1 MELIWEKIFS
11 FREKISFPINK
22 QLLFMHSLLSIIHL
36 PFIGEVNLPGSI
48 LLIFFICLLF
58 VVAFEFVNG
67 FHDTANAV
75 ATVIYTKAL
84 KPMVA
89 VPWSGFFN
97 FLGVFT
103 GGVAVAMG
111 ILKLVPLNELMTL
124 PVQVGACMVLSVLVA
139 SIIWNLGTWYL
150 GIPCSS
156 SHTLIGAMIGA
167 GLAFTYYYGGSGVNW
182 DKAKEI
188 GLSLLLSPLFGFGAA
203 ALLMYFLKHV
213 LKAESLFHIPQGEDR
228 PPFLIRILLIT
239 TCTLVSFFHGSN
251 DGQKGVGLL
260 MLILIAFLPAT
271 FALDR
276 NIPKNKMSEMIL
288 SSRQVLQSAI
298 TANPSDHKQIDSSLD
313 LLSKMECAMSIQSGS
328 NSQEIFKTRKLIQ
341 ATSKQLKAT
350 ASSASLH
357 LSAEDKKTL
366 NVASG
371 SFGKIT
377 DYAPVWVIA
386 MISISLGIGTM
397 IGWKRI
403 VLTIGEK
410 IGKEHLNYAQGATAE
425 IVAAAT
431 IGLSTGFGLPVS
443 TTHVLSSGIAGA
455 MVASKGTK
463 NLNGGTLKAI
473 AMAWVLTLPVSIL
486 LAIILF
492 VVFHLFV

>member
-1 MELIWEKIFS
+1 MLFIFS
-11 FREKISFPINK
+11 DIN
-22 QLLFMHSLLSIIHL
+22 L
-36 PFIGEVNLPGSI
+36 PFIGEVNLTGSI
-48 LLIFFICLLF
+48 LLIFFICLLC

-84 KPMVA
+84 KPMIA

-111 ILKLVPLNELMTL
+111 ILKLVPLNELMSL
-124 PVQVGACMVLSVLVA
+124 PVQVGACMVLSVLIA

-167 GLAFTYYYGGSGVNW
+167 SLAFTFYYGGSGVNW
-182 DKAKEI
+182 SKAGEI
-188 GLSLLLSPLFGFGAA
+188 GLSLIMSPLFGFGAA
-203 ALLMYFLKHV
+203 ALLMWFLKSV

-260 MLILIAFLPAT
+260 MLILIAFLPAK
-271 FALDR
+271 FALDKHMPDDK
-276 NIPKNKMSEMIL
+276 IIASLTKTEK
-288 SSRQVLQSAI
+288 VLQKSNGANDVNHDVDSATALI
-298 TANPSDHKQIDSSLD
+298 TSLKTSVASKNTFSSKQTYTFRKQVQS
-313 LLSKMECAMSIQSGS
+313 LSKRLKTISSSKDI
-328 NSQEIFKTRKLIQ
+328 NFSQED
-341 ATSKQLKAT
+341 KAT
-350 ASSASLH
+350 LNSSVKDLTN
-357 LSAEDKKTL
+357 L
-366 NVASG
+366 
-371 SFGKIT
+371 T

-386 MISISLGIGTM
+386 TISISLGIGTM

-463 NLNGGTLKAI
+463 NLNGNTLRNI
-473 AMAWVLTLPVSIL
+473 ALAWVLTLPVSIF
-486 LAIILF
+486 LALALF
-492 VVFHLFV
+492 ALFHLFV